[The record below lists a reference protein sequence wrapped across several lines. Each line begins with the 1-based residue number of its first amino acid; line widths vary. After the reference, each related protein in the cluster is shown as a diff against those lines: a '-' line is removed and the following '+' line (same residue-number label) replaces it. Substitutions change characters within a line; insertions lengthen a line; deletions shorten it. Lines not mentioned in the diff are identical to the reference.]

1 VFVENYDMSVAKYL
15 TSGGDVWLNT
25 PRRPMEASGTSGM
38 KAAMNGVL
46 NCSILDGWWDEAYQ
60 PEVGWAIGHGE
71 FYNDDNLQDDIESK
85 ALYDLLERDIV
96 PLFYQRGN
104 DGLPREWIKM
114 MKDCMKTIGQSMSS
128 HRMLMDYSNQFY
140 YPALKNYRSFS
151 KDDYTEA
158 KSLAAYFSK
167 LHQAWNNL
175 KIIKI
180 ESNAKPVMQRGD
192 MLTVT
197 AYLDLGNI
205 SPNEL
210 QVELYHGTISNQ
222 SSSIDVEEARK
233 TEMKW
238 LKSENNLNL
247 YQIRIECVDTGM
259 QGHTVRIMPKHDA
272 LIHPYRSGFIKWA

>member
-1 VFVENYDMSVAKYL
+1 ENYDMNVAKYL
-15 TSGGDVWLNT
+15 ISGGDVWLNT

-38 KAAMNGVL
+38 KAAINGVL
-46 NCSILDGWWDEAYQ
+46 NCSIMDGWWDEAFN

-71 FYNDDNLQDDIESK
+71 SYHDDRLQDEVESK
-85 ALYDLLERDIV
+85 ALYDLLEREII

-104 DGLPREWIKM
+104 DGLPRGWIKM
-114 MKDCMKTIGQSMSS
+114 MKASMEQIGQSMSC

-140 YPALKNYRSFS
+140 FPILKNYRRFS
-151 KDDYTEA
+151 KDGYAEA
-158 KSLAAYFSK
+158 KSLAEYFSK
-167 LHQAWNNL
+167 LHQAWPGL
-175 KIIKI
+175 KIVKT
-180 ESNAKPVMQRGD
+180 EANTKPVMHRGD

-197 AYLDLGNI
+197 AYLDLGSV

-222 SSSIDVEEARK
+222 TNQIVDARK

-238 LKSENNLNL
+238 VKCEENLNV

-259 QGHTVRIMPKHDA
+259 QGHSVRILPKHEA
-272 LIHPYRSGFIKWA
+272 LMHPYRCGFIKWA